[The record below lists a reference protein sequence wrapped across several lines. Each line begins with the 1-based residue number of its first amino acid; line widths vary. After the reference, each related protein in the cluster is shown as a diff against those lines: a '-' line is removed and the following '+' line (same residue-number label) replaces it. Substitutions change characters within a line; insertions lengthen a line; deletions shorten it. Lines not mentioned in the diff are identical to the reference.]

1 MLEPLRNP
9 ANRDNFRKAAVLV
22 LIIWAAASVLFGI
35 IYFFIL
41 GGRSPAPANIFGR
54 LFCLSP
60 LSLRAFTRLAQ
71 VQEPGGAGGEAG
83 SRRGVIM
90 LRLDQLAPTM
100 GVESWIIMASG
111 AFLLSLCF
119 LVSFIAADAWMS
131 RQPISLRSI
140 CSSVL
145 ELYESRGEITDNEK
159 WQQELSRL
167 RNDCAVALST
177 KYSPTGTR

>member
-1 MLEPLRNP
+1 
-9 ANRDNFRKAAVLV
+9 
-22 LIIWAAASVLFGI
+22 
-35 IYFFIL
+35 
-41 GGRSPAPANIFGR
+41 
-54 LFCLSP
+54 
-60 LSLRAFTRLAQ
+60 
-71 VQEPGGAGGEAG
+71 
-83 SRRGVIM
+83 M

-100 GVESWIIMASG
+100 GVESWIIMAGG

-159 WQQELSRL
+159 WQQEQRACVMTAQSRSAPNTARL
-167 RNDCAVALST
+167 ALGSAR
-177 KYSPTGTR
+177 PRRRQHCPPD

>member
-1 MLEPLRNP
+1 
-9 ANRDNFRKAAVLV
+9 
-22 LIIWAAASVLFGI
+22 
-35 IYFFIL
+35 
-41 GGRSPAPANIFGR
+41 
-54 LFCLSP
+54 
-60 LSLRAFTRLAQ
+60 
-71 VQEPGGAGGEAG
+71 
-83 SRRGVIM
+83 M

-111 AFLLSLCF
+111 AFLISLCF
-119 LVSFIAADAWMS
+119 LVSFIAAWMS

-145 ELYESRGEITDNEK
+145 ELYESRGEITYNEK
-159 WQQELSRL
+159 WQQELGRL